1 MTHPWL
7 RRWPISDFGQRIY
20 LVRAHHAPDDP
31 SRDHLE
37 PVPPLFASSAIDAR
51 RNEDL
56 QVLQEIY
63 CELTLGGRSSPHHQ
77 DHREIRD
84 RITARVRQALEHGE
98 LVALR
103 EIHAAASAAPRGP
116 EARAPHDATARSR
129 PARSPGA
136 ATELSFYEVVLLDEL
151 ETPIA
156 GVSLR
161 VSTPAGEV
169 VRRTDGSGRV
179 RVDGVPAG
187 WGSAAIASAGELAR
201 ALAGRERGPRRTTP
215 LPERDAWH
223 VRVPSRCGDAV
234 SLPDAEPQTL
244 LLVTRTD
251 LVHIAQASPW
261 RALSLVDRAGPWQ
274 LTLAG
279 ERAMLALHSGAIGA
293 QAVVQ
298 GMVPE
303 PSPTPPPPIPPPPID
318 AGLWIAPNVLVV
330 QSGDTLVRIAARYL
344 GDGAR
349 WREIWALNQ
358 ERYGGRSPDVIFP
371 GDTLVMPAE
380 AIPEWVALPASPA
393 PPPDAP
399 APAAPAPP
407 EWLRAAVDALHEALF
422 QKRLDPVWRF
432 LESIP
437 LDLPAPSLD
446 APPPFVEEL
455 VYRSTMVEL
464 ALEGKVDPV
473 FQEAEQV

>member
-1 MTHPWL
+1 M
-7 RRWPISDFGQRIY
+7 
-20 LVRAHHAPDDP
+20 
-31 SRDHLE
+31 
-37 PVPPLFASSAIDAR
+37 
-51 RNEDL
+51 
-56 QVLQEIY
+56 
-63 CELTLGGRSSPHHQ
+63 
-77 DHREIRD
+77 
-84 RITARVRQALEHGE
+84 
-98 LVALR
+98 
-103 EIHAAASAAPRGP
+103 
-116 EARAPHDATARSR
+116 
-129 PARSPGA
+129 
-136 ATELSFYEVVLLDEL
+136 DEL

-169 VRRTDGSGRV
+169 VRRTDASGRA
-179 RVDGVPAG
+179 RVDGVPPG
-187 WGSAAIASAGELAR
+187 WGSAVIASAAELAA
-201 ALAGRERGPRRTTP
+201 ALAGREKGPRRTAP
-215 LPERDAWH
+215 LPEGDTWH
-223 VRVPSRCGDAV
+223 VRVPSRIGDAV

-251 LVHIAQASPW
+251 LVHVTQASPW
-261 RALSLVDRAGPWQ
+261 PALSLVDPAGPWQ
-274 LTLAG
+274 LTLAE
-279 ERAMLALHSGAIGA
+279 ERAVLALHAAAIGA

-298 GMVPE
+298 GVAPE
-303 PSPTPPPPIPPPPID
+303 PPSAAPPPIALPPID
-318 AGLWIAPNVLVV
+318 TGLWIAPDVYVV

-349 WREIWALNQ
+349 WREIWVLNQ
-358 ERYGGRSPDVIFP
+358 ERYAGRSPDVIFP

-399 APAAPAPP
+399 TPAAPAPP

-422 QKRLDPVWRF
+422 QAQLDPVWRF

-437 LDLPAPSLD
+437 LDLPASSPD

-473 FQEAEQV
+473 FQETKQV